1 MNDEQ
6 YEIIAELWRKLI
18 ARKVATS
25 DEAASE
31 RTLEERQSAILAL
44 AVRAR
49 PWILPPQHGR
59 SRETTA
65 LLRQWQPAW
74 TQDLKNSPYWK
85 AATEQI
91 ARMRQLLMNGEL
103 DEVDW
108 HIRDIFIRCVP
119 AARKLAIEGF
129 RARAIPH
136 RSSDESSI
144 RPEAEFNRGSLENSK
159 KELSDILDWLES
171 Q

>member
-6 YEIIAELWRKLI
+6 HEKTAELWRKLI
-18 ARKVATS
+18 SRKVATS

-31 RTLEERQSAILAL
+31 RTLGERQSAILAL
-44 AVRAR
+44 ADRAR
-49 PWILPPQHGR
+49 PWILPPQNGR
-59 SRETTA
+59 TLETTA

-74 TQDLKNSPYWK
+74 TQDLKNSAFWK
-85 AATEQI
+85 AASEQI
-91 ARMRQLLMNGEL
+91 ARMRQMIMNGEL

-119 AARKLAIEGF
+119 AVRKLALEGF
-129 RARAIPH
+129 PVRASPREIPAQTAD
-136 RSSDESSI
+136 RSETDTKPDNFES
-144 RPEAEFNRGSLENSK
+144 SK
-159 KELSDILDWLES
+159 KELIDLLDWLES